1 MLKFYSNRY
10 SYEQIVILQEV
21 IEESINMAMTY
32 SYDSKVS
39 RVVDDL
45 TRLNNYLISLVENS
59 VETVK
64 NQNP

>member
-1 MLKFYSNRY
+1 MLKFYGNRY
-10 SYEQIVILQEV
+10 SHEQIVILQEI

-45 TRLNNYLISLVENS
+45 YRLNFYLITLVENS
-59 VETVK
+59 VENVE
-64 NQNP
+64 NQNL

>member
-10 SYEQIVILQEV
+10 SHGQIVILQEI
-21 IEESINMAMTY
+21 IEESINMAMAY

-45 TRLNNYLISLVENS
+45 TRLNNYLISLVDNS
-59 VETVK
+59 VENVE
-64 NQNP
+64 N